1 MQTPRMGW
9 LFFNRSEGDMTIYR
23 RSTSTVAF
31 LCSGGDAPGMN
42 ACLRAFVRLG
52 LNRYGRV
59 PLAVKDGYS
68 GLVRTCHRVFDG
80 QASPADLRAE
90 VEQYRGNE
98 GLRRQVQDLVWMDHR
113 SVSGI
118 VARGGTILGCSRC
131 DDFRNPDI
139 RRRVI
144 DLLANLDV
152 EALVVCGGNGT
163 FAGAACLA
171 DEGDRQVIGIPATI
185 DNDVEGTDKALGV
198 DTALNNIVSS
208 VRKFND
214 TADSH
219 HRVMVL
225 EIMGRNSGYLAQMAA
240 LASGAEIVVTPERPD
255 LDDTKLAGIA
265 QRIEELML
273 AGRRHAIVL
282 VAEGVHVDPVR
293 GVHPTN
299 TLARYLVSFLEQ
311 RRHRLGEIEVRSS
324 ILGHLQRG
332 GPPSAYDCIL
342 GARFA
347 EAAWDVISGD
357 NLRSGSLGLVGN
369 RIQLAPFGSPNNDCR
384 DVSSDYQ
391 LQKDVSDRR
400 NVACARNA
408 TSSSS

>member
-1 MQTPRMGW
+1 MAFRGR
-9 LFFNRSEGDMTIYR
+9 NS
-23 RSTSTVAF
+23 VAF

-52 LNRYGRV
+52 LNRYGGV
-59 PLAVKDGYS
+59 TLGVKDGYS
-68 GLVRTCHRVFDG
+68 GLVRTCKRMFDDRT
-80 QASPADLRAE
+80 SVADLQAE
-90 VEQYRGNE
+90 IEGHRGSD
-98 GLRRQVQDLVWMDHR
+98 GLRRQGQDLVWMDHE
-113 SVSGI
+113 SVSG
-118 VARGGTILGCSRC
+118 VVGRGGIVLGCSRC

-144 DLLANLDV
+144 DLLASLDV
-152 EALVVCGGNGT
+152 ETLVVCGGNGT

-171 DEGDRQVIGIPATI
+171 EEGDRHVIGIPATI
-185 DNDVEGTDKALGV
+185 DNDVEGTDMALGV
-198 DTALNNIVSS
+198 DTALNNIVSC

-225 EIMGRNSGYLAQMAA
+225 EIMGRNNGYLAQMAA

-255 LDDTKLAGIA
+255 LDDKKLAGIA

-282 VAEGVHVDPVR
+282 VAEGVHVDPAQ

-347 EAAWDVISGD
+347 EAAWDAISD
-357 NLRSGSLGLVGN
+357 DRLRSGSLGLVGN
-369 RIQLAPFGSPNNDCR
+369 RIQLAQFGGPNNDCR

-400 NVACARNA
+400 SVNSEPARQCEE
-408 TSSSS
+408 